1 MPTNNFRGQYS
12 FALEDKPFVTLINMN
27 SLRLLSKGE
36 SIKFS
41 ELDAW
46 LSESP
51 FESIPMMV
59 WYGCKNFMIRKGNED
74 KLMPFEQFCAI
85 ALDEDGLFEELTKWV
100 TESLGGDEEAQ
111 KKTRAARRK
120 APPKK

>member
-74 KLMPFEQFCAI
+74 DLMPFEQFCAI
-85 ALDEDGLFEELTKWV
+85 ALDEDGLFEEMTKWV

-111 KKTRAARRK
+111 KKTRATRRK
-120 APPKK
+120 ATPKK

>member
-1 MPTNNFRGQYS
+1 METNTFRGRYA
-12 FALEDKPFVTLINMN
+12 FTIEGHHYVTLINMN

-59 WYGCKNFMIRKGNED
+59 YYGCKNQLIREGQD
-74 KLMPFEQFCAI
+74 ADFMPFEQFCAF
-85 ALDEDGLFEELTKWV
+85 ALDEDGLFDEMTKWV
-100 TESLGGDEEAQ
+100 TESLGGSEDAQ
-111 KKTRAARRK
+111 KKTRATRRK
-120 APPKK
+120 ATPKK